1 MAVYLILFLLAAG
14 MGIPLCGIC
23 EKKEG
28 RGVLWYCIAVG
39 AVLTVISSLRFGVG
53 YDYNLYAGWYY
64 DLNFTDFDGLRG
76 GRKEIGMFLPLK
88 LLNLFTSD
96 YAAAF
101 PLISLMIY
109 VPLTV
114 YIFRRSD
121 NPWISFAAFL
131 GMGLY
136 FNSMNFMRQF
146 IAAVICAIAFG
157 YAAKGCRIRYLL
169 IILFGAAFHRSALFL
184 IPCFLFA
191 YIGWNT
197 VTFVMAAVISAGAFA
212 FSGELMR
219 LFTKY
224 FYSDYTSS
232 SSDVTSGLSP
242 VYAVMFGVLFLLLF
256 ALRKRTDGEEHSIN
270 ITVWCGFFAFFFE
283 LLGTHI
289 AIISRLSLLFFIP
302 AVCLGVPKICSA
314 LYRMAEGRKKGAGVA
329 VITAAVILLGGSYY
343 MLIARNYNGVM
354 PYRTIFERTVEI

>member
-1 MAVYLILFLLAAG
+1 MTVYLIIFLLAAG
-14 MGIPLCGIC
+14 TGIPLCGIC
-23 EKKEG
+23 DKKEG
-28 RGVLWYCIAVG
+28 RRVLWYCIAAG
-39 AVLTVISSLRFGVG
+39 TVLTLVSAFRFGVG

-64 DLNFTDFDGLRG
+64 DLNFTDFDDLSG
-76 GRKEIGMFLPLK
+76 GRKELGMFLPLK
-88 LLNLFTSD
+88 LVNLFTSD

-114 YIFRRSD
+114 YIYRSSD

-131 GMGLY
+131 GMGLF

-146 IAAVICAIAFG
+146 IAAVICAFAFG

-169 IILFGAAFHRSALFL
+169 IILFASVFHRSALFL

-191 YIGWNT
+191 YIGWNA
-197 VTFVMAAVISAGAFA
+197 VTLVISMLVSAGAFA
-212 FSGELMR
+212 FSGELMG

-232 SSDVTSGLSP
+232 SSDVANGLPP
-242 VYAVMFGVLFLLLF
+242 VYAVMFGTLFLLLF
-256 ALRKRTDGEEHSIN
+256 ALRNRMNGDERSIN
-270 ITVWCGFFAFFFE
+270 IIVWCGFFAFFFE
-283 LLGTHI
+283 LLGVRI

-302 AVCLGVPKICSA
+302 AVCLGVPKIFSV
-314 LYRMAEGRKKGAGVA
+314 LYHMAEGRKNGTGIA
-329 VITAAVILLGGSYY
+329 VMAAMIILLGGSYS
-343 MLIARNYNGVM
+343 MLIARNYNGVV
-354 PYRTIFERTVEI
+354 PYRTIFERTVE